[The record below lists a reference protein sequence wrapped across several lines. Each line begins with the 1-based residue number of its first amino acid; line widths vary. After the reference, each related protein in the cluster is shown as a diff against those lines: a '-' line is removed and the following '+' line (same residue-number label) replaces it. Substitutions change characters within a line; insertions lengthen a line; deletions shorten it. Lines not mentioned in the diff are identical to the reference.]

1 MPKQLAGVKTR
12 RISGTRKVAV
22 AFPIR
27 TPLDEFLS
35 KLPRNGAE
43 TSLIAGYIEN
53 AHQARESAE
62 ARIGA
67 EREFV

>member
-1 MPKQLAGVKTR
+1 M
-12 RISGTRKVAV
+12 AV